1 MILQKVGVILMDLQ
15 KLMLYV
21 NILGICLP
29 VALTYVLIVNILLD
43 LPIYPSSIV
52 ILALGYVIMIK
63 RNPLFQDLWQKWFRK
78 Q

>member
-1 MILQKVGVILMDLQ
+1 MDLQ